1 MSTRLLRLLRLLI
14 DYQWISKITGLTWII
29 PGLPRLFLD
38 YQDYSWITKI
48 IPGLPRL
55 YLGLCKIIAK
65 LHPKKERSIKIN
77 LGV

>member
-1 MSTRLLRLLRLLI
+1 MDFQ
-14 DYQWISKITGLTWII
+14 DYRINLDYSWITKII